1 MYPSHLTREEQT
13 EWKLN
18 LLTDQLK
25 GDIREVRKSLLAKIE
40 YHTRAKGDAED
51 MLRLLERTYIL

>member
-40 YHTRAKGDAED
+40 YYTCAKGDAED
-51 MLRLLERTYIL
+51 MLRLLERMYIL